1 MLPFENEQSLSDG
14 ETLRLSAFTRF
25 VLASLDTTCIFSYL
39 TPTWHQ
45 FLSQRQCPADGDVG
59 SVVQSKTFVPT
70 GSSGAHDVQIK
81 QNKSFPLGCHCGRL
95 NMINCP
101 PGCLSSEQ
109 NMANSLFSPVP
120 LIRPATARRQHS
132 TNMYQ
137 CNKTTECNVTA
148 RENMNSLCA
157 YAMNI

>member
-1 MLPFENEQSLSDG
+1 MPLCLHVLCSGFIRYDLYFLLPY
-14 ETLRLSAFTRF
+14 TY
-25 VLASLDTTCIFSYL
+25 LASVLI
-39 TPTWHQ
+39 
-45 FLSQRQCPADGDVG
+45 PAAVPCGRRRW

-109 NMANSLFSPVP
+109 NMVNSLFSPVP

-148 RENMNSLCA
+148 RENMNFLCA